1 MAVLL
6 SRAKFS
12 KKAFPVWAA
21 HTPFS
26 ELMPAREGWAEIGS
40 CYSNITNHLLSAEP

>member
-6 SRAKFS
+6 SRVKFS
-12 KKAFPVWAA
+12 KALPVWTA

-26 ELMPAREGWAEIGS
+26 ELMLASEGWLEIGS
-40 CYSNITNHLLSAEP
+40 GYSNITNHLLSAEP